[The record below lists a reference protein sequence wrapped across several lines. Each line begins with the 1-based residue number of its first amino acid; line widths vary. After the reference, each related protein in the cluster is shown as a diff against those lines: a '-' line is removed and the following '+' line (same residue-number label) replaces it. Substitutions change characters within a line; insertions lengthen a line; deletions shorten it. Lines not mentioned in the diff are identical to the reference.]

1 MKESRSWLTP
11 KQVADLSGVTT
22 RTINNYIT
30 SGKLS
35 ATRED
40 GRYYIDKSEF
50 YRVFPDCN
58 SKKNSSNSE
67 KSQENIDSIASEIE
81 IQYLKEAL
89 LDKEKQ
95 NDFLKLLVETYT
107 NEKSLMLQ
115 TINIH
120 SRMLENK
127 QEKKS
132 EKEQELIIGS
142 EKDPEILSSRIKKT
156 ILKIFKG

>member
-35 ATRED
+35 ASRED

-50 YRVFPDCN
+50 YRVFPNCN
-58 SKKNSSNSE
+58 PEKKMRNAE
-67 KSQENIDSIASEIE
+67 KNQESIDTITSEIE

-95 NDFLKLLVETYT
+95 NDFLKQLVGTYSD
-107 NEKSLMLQ
+107 EKSMMLQ

-127 QEKKS
+127 QDKS
-132 EKEQELIIGS
+132 EEQELILVS
-142 EKDPEILSSRIKKT
+142 KKESTALSSRLKDA
-156 ILKIFKG
+156 ILKLFGK